1 MPSRMSGFCS
11 TSTVKRFSAPAILS
25 SCVAVAEKP
34 HWGNCG
40 EPFMYRTTG
49 WPSTCDLMVSC
60 TLMGFSW
67 QSSNGTAGHARD
79 AGEVL
84 DRDQR
89 TEAGRLQQPSYRLR
103 LVVSMF
109 K

>member
-34 HWGNCG
+34 HCGNCG
-40 EPFMYRTTG
+40 EPFMYSTTG

-67 QSSNGTAGHARD
+67 QSSNGTAGHAGD

-89 TEAGRLQQPSYRLR
+89 KQTGRLHQRPHGVR